1 MWWSYNSCLSSVDKI
16 KLSKYKMEN
25 ILLMIVI
32 ISSWIWAKKY
42 CAQYYPSQKYI
53 HTLLFLAYTVFATK
67 LNEYCNHAYLSN
79 VTLEKSYKSNK
90 HNFIS
95 IKLIVFINK
104 FKFQPTLYDFFFK
117 IEKLYDLI
125 EILKKSAS

>member
-1 MWWSYNSCLSSVDKI
+1 MNLGQKILCTVLPHSKVNSYLNV
-16 KLSKYKMEN
+16 
-25 ILLMIVI
+25 
-32 ISSWIWAKKY
+32 
-42 CAQYYPSQKYI
+42 

-79 VTLEKSYKSNK
+79 VTLEKCYKSNK